1 MSRLE
6 RLKEYAD
13 PMRGPHGAASAKE
26 NLTEWAGHASENSKL
41 PPRAKG
47 GTMKLPSTGKRMDL
61 RDTSMRPKASRNADA
76 RAKAMA
82 DTNIVG
88 DSGYMRGVRREA

>member
-13 PMRGPHGAASAKE
+13 PMRGPHGAASAQE
-26 NLTEWAGHASENSKL
+26 SLDDWSARATANSKL
-41 PPRAKG
+41 APRAKG
-47 GTMKLPSTGKRMDL
+47 GKMDLPSTGKRMNL
-61 RDTSMRPKASRNADA
+61 RDTEMRPKASRNADA

>member
-13 PMRGPHGAASAKE
+13 PTKGPHGAASAQE
-26 NLTEWAGHASENSKL
+26 NLDHWSARATENSKIA
-41 PPRAKG
+41 PRAKG
-47 GTMKLPSTGKRMDL
+47 GEMKLPSTGKAMGT

-76 RAKAMA
+76 RAAAKA

-88 DSGYMRGVRREA
+88 DSDYLRGIRRT